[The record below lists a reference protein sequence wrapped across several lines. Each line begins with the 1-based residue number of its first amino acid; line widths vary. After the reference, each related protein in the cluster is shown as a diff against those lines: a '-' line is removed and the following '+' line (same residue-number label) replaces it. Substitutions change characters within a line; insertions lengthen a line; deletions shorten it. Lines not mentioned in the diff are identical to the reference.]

1 MDQAPDMTSM
11 TRILIVED
19 DAALAAMVADFLGRH
34 GFHVAIEGRGD
45 RAVARILGEVP
56 SLVVLDVM
64 LPGKDGFAV
73 CREVRGAYLGPILML
88 TARGDDADEVLGLE
102 IGADDYLAKPVRPPV
117 LLARLRALLRRP
129 GAARATRAEVVTVG
143 DLTIDA
149 SAREVCVRGAP
160 VALTSGEL
168 DLLYFLAL
176 RVGETVSREV
186 IYRELRGATHD
197 ESDRAIDLMV
207 SRLRHKLSPVLGH
220 REVIKTV
227 RGVGYVL
234 SSKA

>member
-1 MDQAPDMTSM
+1 MTER
-11 TRILIVED
+11 RILIVED
-19 DAALAAMVADFLGRH
+19 DAPLAAMIAGFLGQH
-34 GFHVAIEGRGD
+34 GFDVAIEGRGD
-45 RAVARILGEVP
+45 RAVARILDSSP

-73 CREVRGAYLGPILML
+73 CREVRRAYLGPILML

-117 LLARLRALLRRP
+117 LLARLRTLLRRP
-129 GAARATRAEVVTVG
+129 SAARARSTDPLTVG
-143 DLTIDA
+143 DLSIDP
-149 SAREVCVRGAP
+149 SAREVYARGAL

-168 DLLYFLAL
+168 DLLHFFAL
-176 RVGETVSREV
+176 HANEILSREV

-197 ESDRAIDLMV
+197 ESDRAVDLMV
-207 SRLRHKLSPVLGH
+207 SRLRHKLSAAFGN
-220 REVIKTV
+220 RDVIKTV